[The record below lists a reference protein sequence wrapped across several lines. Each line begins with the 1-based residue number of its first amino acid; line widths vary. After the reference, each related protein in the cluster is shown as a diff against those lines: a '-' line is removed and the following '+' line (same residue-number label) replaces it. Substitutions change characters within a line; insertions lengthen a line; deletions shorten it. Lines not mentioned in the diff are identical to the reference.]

1 MWDGKESFGD
11 AYVLFPQFQIETKRS
26 AKRPLPPPADFPFIY
41 LALETREL
49 GDSPPPSPPRRNY
62 KGGRWPPLSCI
73 WQRSAPIVTGFS
85 PPPRLPLSH
94 PGRLR
99 QQPSAAP
106 PAQVPSR
113 APEAAV
119 GGRARG
125 TPFLSEAR
133 PASALARLI
142 ELPTLIPTGELGS
155 PAPLLPDT
163 FRKPEA
169 TK

>member
-1 MWDGKESFGD
+1 MAAF
-11 AYVLFPQFQIETKRS
+11 VLHLAAERS
-26 AKRPLPPPADFPFIY
+26 HRHWFLPP
-41 LALETREL
+41 L
-49 GDSPPPSPPRRNY
+49 
-62 KGGRWPPLSCI
+62 
-73 WQRSAPIVTGFS
+73 
-85 PPPRLPLSH
+85 RLPLSH

>member
-1 MWDGKESFGD
+1 MAAF
-11 AYVLFPQFQIETKRS
+11 VLHLAAERS
-26 AKRPLPPPADFPFIY
+26 
-41 LALETREL
+41 
-49 GDSPPPSPPRRNY
+49 RRH
-62 KGGRWPPLSCI
+62 WFLL
-73 WQRSAPIVTGFS
+73 
-85 PPPRLPLSH
+85 PPRLPLSH

-113 APEAAV
+113 APEAGV
-119 GGRARG
+119 GGPARR
-125 TPFLSEAR
+125 TPFLSGAR
-133 PASALARLI
+133 PAAALARLI